1 MSKLWKNYRYLIGRR
16 FTQVLL
22 LVLFFGANAWGWKIL
37 TGNLSSSE
45 ILGVIPMSDPYAVLQ
60 MVAAGA
66 IVATDLL
73 MGVTVVTLFYF
84 LIGGRAFC
92 SWVCPINMVTDSA
105 NYLRRVFDIDR
116 AQKTRQLITRNM
128 RYWVLGLSFL
138 VSAFMGIAAFEF
150 VSPISMMHRG
160 IVFGMGFGWAAI
172 ALIFLFDLFVLKNG
186 WCGHVCPLGGFY
198 SLLGKYSFIRVHY
211 LEENCTLC
219 MRCKEICP
227 EKQVLHM
234 IGKES
239 LPILSGECTNCAR
252 CIEVCDDDALRFSKR
267 DIIHNKKM
275 GEYNEDFN
283 KSYNRFGNSSFVVG
297 WL

>member
-1 MSKLWKNYRYLIGRR
+1 MSKLWNNYRYLILRR
-16 FTQVLL
+16 VVQLGI

-45 ILGVIPMSDPYAVLQ
+45 IFGVIPMSDPYAVLQ
-60 MVAAGA
+60 MVVAGA
-66 IVATDLL
+66 VIATDLL
-73 MGVTVVTLFYF
+73 VGAAVVTLFYF
-84 LIGGRAFC
+84 IIGGRAFC

-116 AQKTRQLITRNM
+116 AQKTKQPITRNM
-128 RYWVLGLSFL
+128 RYWILGLSL
-138 VSAFMGIAAFEF
+138 IVSAFMGIAAFEF
-150 VSPISMMHRG
+150 ISPISMLHRG

-198 SLLGKYSFIRVHY
+198 SLLGKFSFIRVHH

-219 MRCKEICP
+219 MKCKVVCP

-239 LPILSGECTNCAR
+239 LPVLSGECTNCAR
-252 CIEVCDDDALRFSKR
+252 CIEVCDDDALKFSIR
-267 DIIHNKKM
+267 DFIQNKKM
-275 GEYNEDFN
+275 GE
-283 KSYNRFGNSSFVVG
+283 
-297 WL
+297 